1 MNKFT
6 CMAQLVRQRASQAQ
20 NPPTRVALAQAA
32 AEVVC
37 YLGGG
42 ERTIA
47 DIGVIPQEA
56 PVWIIPGFGYAPIR
70 EIDNLEEF
78 ENI

>member
-1 MNKFT
+1 MNKYLSL
-6 CMAQLVRQRASQAQ
+6 AQLLNRRATAIQ
-20 NPPTRVALAQAA
+20 NPPTRSILAQAA

-47 DIGVIPQEA
+47 DIGVIPQESL
-56 PVWIIPGFGYAPIR
+56 VWIIRGFGYAPVR
-70 EIDNLEEF
+70 ENDDLSALG
-78 ENI
+78 